1 MSAAHPIDAATLND
15 AVSSGD
21 PAPILQT
28 LTSAL
33 ETMSPQVR
41 QAATYVLN
49 HPGEVAVASMRAI
62 AEAAEVKPNTLVRM
76 ARAVGFDGYEN
87 FRSPFQK
94 QAADGT
100 PSFPDR
106 ARFLRSINK
115 GGRHGTLLADM
126 ASAALGNVESLFSEV
141 HTSDLKAAA
150 DLIDASRRTNVLGV
164 GTAKP
169 LADNFAY
176 VASMALSNVTA
187 IPTIGLAIDD
197 VVRMGTDDV
206 LVAMTF
212 SPCRAEID
220 EAVRM
225 AVERDVPVISISDSW
240 AAPIMASATKAFVVQ
255 SDSPLPF
262 SSNVAAVALLEV
274 LLAFM
279 MADSPDDVVGAIDSF
294 HANRR
299 SAGVYTDCLQ

>member
-1 MSAAHPIDAATLND
+1 MKT
-15 AVSSGD
+15 VSPSD
-21 PAPILQT
+21 LTPILQS

-33 ETMSPQVR
+33 EEMPPQVR

-49 HPGEVAVASMRAI
+49 RPGEVAVASMRAI

-76 ARAVGFDGYEN
+76 ARAVGFDSYED
-87 FRSPFQK
+87 FRSPFRQ

-106 ARFLRSINK
+106 ARFLRSINE
-115 GGRHGTLLADM
+115 GGRHGTLLAEM
-126 ASAALGNVESLFSEV
+126 AAAALGNVESLFAEV
-141 HTSDLKAAA
+141 QTVDLKAAA
-150 DLIDASRRTNVLGV
+150 DLMDEARSTNVLGV

-176 VASMALSNVTA
+176 VASMALDNVTA

-197 VVRMGTDDV
+197 VARMGADDV
-206 LVAMTF
+206 LLAMTF
-212 SPCRAEID
+212 SPCRVEIV

-225 AVERDVPVISISDSW
+225 AVARGVPVISISDSW
-240 AAPIMASATKAFVVQ
+240 AAPIMAMATKAFVVQ

-262 SSNVAAVALLEV
+262 SSSIAAVALLEV

-279 MADSPDDVVGAIDSF
+279 MADSPADVVGAIDSF

-299 SAGVYTDCLQ
+299 TAGIYTD

>member
-1 MSAAHPIDAATLND
+1 MKIAPPS
-15 AVSSGD
+15 D
-21 PAPILQT
+21 PTPILRS
-28 LTSAL
+28 LSNAL
-33 ETMSPQVR
+33 EELSPQVR

-49 HPGEVAVASMRAI
+49 HPGEVAVVSMRGI

-76 ARAVGFDGYEN
+76 ARAVGFDGYED
-87 FRSPFQK
+87 FRAPFRQ

-106 ARFLRSINK
+106 ARFLRSINE
-115 GGRHGTLLADM
+115 GGRHGALLADM
-126 ASAALGNVESLFSEV
+126 ACAALGNVESLFAEV
-141 HTSDLKAAA
+141 QTIDLKVAA
-150 DLIDASRRTNVLGV
+150 DLIDASRCAYVLGV

-176 VASMALSNVTA
+176 VASMAVDNVTA

-197 VVRMGTDDV
+197 VARMTADDV
-206 LVAMTF
+206 LMAMTF
-212 SPCRAEID
+212 SPCRTEIV

-225 AVERDVPVISISDSW
+225 AVERGVPVISVSDSW
-240 AAPIMASATKAFVVQ
+240 AAPIMGLATRAFVVPT
-255 SDSPLPF
+255 DSPLPF
-262 SSNVAAVALLEV
+262 SSSIAAVALLEV

-279 MADSPDDVVGAIDSF
+279 MADSPSDVVGAIDAF

-299 SAGVYTDCLQ
+299 AAGIYTESARK